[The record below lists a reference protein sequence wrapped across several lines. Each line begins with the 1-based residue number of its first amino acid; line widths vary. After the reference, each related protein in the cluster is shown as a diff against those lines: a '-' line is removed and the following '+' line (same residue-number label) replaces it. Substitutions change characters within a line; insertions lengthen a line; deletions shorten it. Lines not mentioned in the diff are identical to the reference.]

1 MLRWRT
7 THFLFLSF
15 GAFLRRVKNKG
26 ALSEFIEGAD
36 PRTRPVNVPELSSEE
51 KRIKTLV
58 LDLDE
63 TLVTSSLSDIPSADL
78 KVKVRDQQVHEVWM
92 ELKFIKKYLFVSVRF
107 CKFLLYF
114 VIRFKWV
121 QIIWRISQSNSDQE
135 YVLS

>member
-1 MLRWRT
+1 LIQ
-7 THFLFLSF
+7 
-15 GAFLRRVKNKG
+15 FLRRVKNKG

-36 PRTRPVNVPELSSEE
+36 PRTRPVNIPELSPEE

-114 VIRFKWV
+114 VIRFK
-121 QIIWRISQSNSDQE
+121 
-135 YVLS
+135 